1 MNRVVFAYSGSAEG
15 TVCIHWL
22 QHQRNMQVA
31 TFTANLG
38 QGGYLEPTGEL
49 AMDVGVESAH
59 VGDLRGRFVHDYVIP
74 TLKANAE
81 AAIGR
86 PLSSALARPL
96 IATEIVKI
104 AVEDSRGYV
113 GHGGKPMSA
122 DQTQFQGSV
131 ASLAPQLKVM
141 APLREWGMK
150 SRDDV
155 LAYAARYGIDIN
167 PKMLLPYSLDRNLW
181 GLRIQGPE
189 LDDLWT
195 APAESVFQ
203 LTCSPLD
210 APAKPED
217 VMIGFEAGVPVSL
230 DGEAVDLLTMI
241 GKLNDLAGK
250 HAIGRYDIVENR
262 MTGVR
267 ARRLYEAPAATLLYS
282 AHIALENI
290 VLSREL
296 LYCKADL
303 SRQFAGLIYSGQW
316 FSDLRKALSAFFD
329 QTQVHVTGEV
339 NLRLYK
345 GGHTVL
351 GRRSPC
357 SMYDC
362 ERDAPEV
369 DVLDGAA
376 MGGYAKIMSLP
387 LKTEARRA
395 AREL

>member
-1 MNRVVFAYSGSAEG
+1 MDRVVFAYSGSVEG
-15 TVCIHWL
+15 TACIHWL
-22 QHQRNMQVA
+22 QRQRNMQVA

-38 QGGYLEPTGEL
+38 QGGYLEPIGEL
-49 AMDVGVESAH
+49 AMDVGADSAH
-59 VGDLRGRFVHDYVIP
+59 VGDLRKRFVDEYIVP

-104 AVEDSRGYV
+104 AVEDTRGYV

-131 ASLAPQLKVM
+131 ASLAPQLKVV

-150 SRDDV
+150 TREEV
-155 LAYAARYGIDIN
+155 LAYTKRYGIEVD
-167 PKMLLPYSLDRNLW
+167 PATLLPYSMDRNLW
-181 GLRIQGPE
+181 GLRIQSEE
-189 LDDLWT
+189 LDDLW
-195 APAESVFQ
+195 APPPEKVFR
-203 LTCSPLD
+203 LTRSPLD
-210 APAKPED
+210 APADPED
-217 VMIGFEAGVPVSL
+217 IVIGFEAGAPASL
-230 DGEAVDLLTMI
+230 DRESTDMI
-241 GKLNDLAGK
+241 AIIERLNELAGA
-250 HAIGRYDIVENR
+250 HGIGRYDIVENR

-267 ARRLYEAPAATLLYS
+267 ARRLYEAPASTLLYA
-282 AHIALENI
+282 AHVALENI

-316 FSDLRKALSAFFD
+316 FSDLRKALSAFFE
-329 QTQVHVTGEV
+329 QTQAQVTGEV
-339 NLRLYK
+339 SLRMYK
-345 GGHTVL
+345 GGYTIL
-351 GRRSPC
+351 GRRSPY

-362 ERDAPEV
+362 ERDAPDV
-369 DVLDGAA
+369 DMSDGEA

-387 LKTEARRA
+387 LKTEARRGA
-395 AREL
+395 LES